1 MGDWTKVEVSGSN
14 AKLQSLYLS
23 GTEDLIEQYNPLYAG
38 GAQDLHLHDLSG
50 TNNDWKT
57 NSDNSNTTGTPWI
70 STNRSVYISSFIGS
84 KDHLKFDVRDL
95 SPESIPTTIVAAPSP
110 EPGEVI
116 VQSNSTIFM
125 DGFQNSIDY
134 TAYFDALVAA
144 TSGWGSYTLTDG
156 TSTASYQITDVQ
168 GFSNDNYKILGSY
181 SGTSIMSLN
190 TGAATI
196 SLPGMYLT
204 PTPDTGP
211 DDGFVLTDTSSTSK
225 NEAQS
230 SGAKYLYA
238 ETSDAGENIYSIT
251 SPYLDLTSYATK
263 KLVFYFHLYGVNS
276 GQFKVYTCPS
286 SSSLEDRTITNMK
299 YSSWAGVNG
308 LSPSSTV
315 FADAYW
321 SGGINNTPT
330 TVTSIS
336 GPIQATGSSPWNR
349 VEVDLTTLSTG
360 FNEVFNT
367 GYIWIVYESG
377 IDPFVDVEPSEA
389 DFGICNLFLDLDGY
403 NVPQYLYHT
412 APTLGVLGT
421 AIKFHGL
428 PTSDPGQVGALYKD
442 PTTLDDQA
450 SPILISNGP

>member
-23 GTEDLIEQYNPLYAG
+23 GTEDLVQEENLLYAG
-38 GAQDLHLHDLSG
+38 GAQDLHLKNLFG
-50 TNNDWKT
+50 TNDDWKT
-57 NSDNSNTTGTPWI
+57 HSDNSNQAGTPWI

-84 KDHLKFDVRDL
+84 NYHLKFDVRDL
-95 SPESIPTTIVAAPSP
+95 SPEGIPTTIVASPSP
-110 EPGEVI
+110 QPGELV
-116 VQSNSTIFM
+116 VQNNGAIFM
-125 DGFQNSIDY
+125 DGFQNNIDY
-134 TAYFDALVAA
+134 TAYFDALAAA

-156 TSTASYQITDVQ
+156 TSTASYQITGVD
-168 GFSNDNYKILGSY
+168 GFSNDNYKIFGNY
-181 SGTSIMSLN
+181 SGTSVMSLN
-190 TGAATI
+190 EGAATI

-211 DDGFVLTDTSSTSK
+211 DDGVVPVSTITSLTQPQTSD
-225 NEAQS
+225 
-230 SGAKYLYA
+230 AKYLYA
-238 ETSDAGENIYSIT
+238 ETSTAGENIYSIT

-276 GQFKVYTCPS
+276 GQFRVYTCPS
-286 SSSLEDRTITNMK
+286 SESLEDRTTTNMK
-299 YSSWAGVNG
+299 YSNWPGNG
-308 LSPSSTV
+308 GLNISSE
-315 FADAYW
+315 AQGENYW
-321 SGGINNTPT
+321 SGGPYNTPT
-330 TVTSIS
+330 SVGSIS
-336 GPIQATGSSPWNR
+336 GQIQATGSSPWNR
-349 VEVDLTTLSTG
+349 VEVDLTTLS
-360 FNEVFNT
+360 NAYDEVFNT

-377 IDPFVDVEPSEA
+377 IDPYEDVEESES

-403 NVPQYLYHT
+403 DVPQYLYHT

-442 PTTLDDQA
+442 PNTLDDQA